1 MSRLKKFTRSLM
13 AGYMQLGA
21 NIFYTLASVPLA
33 LHYLGKAEFGLWAL
47 VSQLGGY
54 ILLID
59 LGMSSSIGRILIDHK
74 DDRASGAYGGAIKTG
89 TLVCWAQAVI
99 IILAGSALSFLAG
112 SLLHVQA
119 ELRSD
124 FVWLMIGQSA
134 LLGISFA
141 SRIFGNVL
149 IAHQRL
155 DIGSYGAAAGFFL
168 NLAATWLGFA
178 LGWGVFSI
186 LLGQGIMTLGNVI
199 VSVFGCVRL
208 NLLPSAGEWGHVSRA
223 QFHEMFAFGQG
234 FFLMTLGNQLIG
246 ASQTI
251 LLTRLLGLETAAVW
265 TICTRIYNMLIL
277 IVWRIADYSVPA
289 LSEMVVRREHARL
302 LARFRDIAVLMASL
316 GLLCGTLFA
325 LNNSAFV
332 QVWTAGKIQWP
343 MINNVLLG
351 AYFLAG
357 TLQKAHSYLIGAT
370 KELHFLRFIYLVE
383 GSVFIGLNLLFRR
396 QESMTLMLG
405 LSLLCILSFSLPYSL
420 FRTRHYFGLSWRE
433 FLNWLK
439 PMLRLAGWLL
449 PLALVIGWL
458 GRGLP
463 PLGQFALGITV
474 PGLWGGIMFLRHG
487 LEPAFRSEMIGK
499 LPVQLQ
505 LLACRL
511 AVRT

>member
-1 MSRLKKFTRSLM
+1 MSRLKKFTRSLV
-13 AGYMQLGA
+13 AGYLQLGA
-21 NIFYTLASVPLA
+21 NVFFTLASVPLA

-74 DDRASGAYGGAIKTG
+74 DDRVSGAYGGAIKTG
-89 TLVCWAQAVI
+89 TLVCWAQAI
-99 IILAGSALSFLAG
+99 IIVLAGSALSFLAG

-119 ELRSD
+119 GLRND
-124 FVWLMIGQSA
+124 FVWLMIGQSV

-141 SRIFGNVL
+141 SRIFGNIL

-155 DIGSYGAAAGFFL
+155 DINSYGAAGGFFL
-168 NLAATWLGFA
+168 NLAATWLGFT

-186 LLGQGIMTLGNVI
+186 LLGQGIMTLGNVVVTI
-199 VSVFGCVRL
+199 CGCLRL
-208 NLLPSAGEWGHVSRA
+208 RLLPAAGEWGRVSRA
-223 QFHEMFAFGQG
+223 QFREMFVFGQG
-234 FFLMTLGNQLIG
+234 IFLMTLGNQLIG

-265 TICTRIYNMLIL
+265 SVCTRIYNMLIL
-277 IVWRIADYSVPA
+277 IVWRIADYSAPA
-289 LSEMVVRREHARL
+289 LSEMIVRRERARL
-302 LARFRDIAVLMASL
+302 LARFRDMAVLMASL
-316 GLLCGTLFA
+316 GLLCGALFA

-332 QVWTAGKIQWP
+332 QVWTVGKIQWP

-383 GSVFIGLNLLFRR
+383 GSVFIGLNLLFS
-396 QESMTLMLG
+396 QYESMTLMLG

-420 FRTRHYFGLSWRE
+420 FRTRHYFGLSWPE
-433 FLNWLK
+433 FLAWLK
-439 PMLRLAGWLL
+439 PMLKLAGWFL
-449 PLALVIGWL
+449 PMVLAVWWL
-458 GRGLP
+458 GRSLS
-463 PLGQFALGITV
+463 PLWQFALGITV

-487 LEPAFRSEMIGK
+487 LEPSLRFEILGK
-499 LPVQLQ
+499 IPVRFQFILRY
-505 LLACRL
+505 LAG
-511 AVRT
+511 A